1 MTIQW
6 ISANNTNYA
15 IHWIVI
21 YPVDSVIHPLNNWA
35 VKFTKLFS
43 THNYFSYEQ
52 SFLPA
57 CFVLKIKSI
66 ENSMEGQ
73 RSFRG
78 FRSRNGSKLQNLSPE
93 RATKQYKYGTSGPRR
108 RHGEPGEGFGKKTAR
123 TTFSSI
129 PNIRKL
135 IFLVSRAGTDPF
147 LVQRTIN
154 TCCKWRES
162 TCAFIQCG
170 QLQHP
175 IYPTVSPTPSFFLY
189 EFL

>member
-1 MTIQW
+1 M
-6 ISANNTNYA
+6 
-15 IHWIVI
+15 
-21 YPVDSVIHPLNNWA
+21 DSVIHPLNNWA

-57 CFVLKIKSI
+57 CFVFKIKSI
-66 ENSMEGQ
+66 ENGMEGQ

-78 FRSRNGSKLQNLSPE
+78 FRSRNGSKLPNLSPE
-93 RATKQYKYGTSGPRR
+93 RATKEYKYGTSGPRR
-108 RHGEPGEGFGKKTAR
+108 RRGKKTAR
-123 TTFSSI
+123 TTFSST

-135 IFLVSRAGTDPF
+135 IFLVSRAGTDLF
-147 LVQRTIN
+147 LAQRTIN

-170 QLQHP
+170 QLQHL
-175 IYPTVSPTPSFFLY
+175 IYPTVPPTPYFFLY
-189 EFL
+189 EFLSDTM